1 MPLEILIVDDNEC
14 DVWLIRVILGQVN
27 ETARLHVVT
36 DGFDAMQFLAAQ
48 GRYADAPRPDLMLLD
63 LALPRMHGRIVLAR
77 IKANPQL
84 QTIPVIVMTS
94 SRVESDLVTC
104 YQLKANAYLRKPDDL
119 NDFEAL
125 VRSLNDFWLTSVEF
139 AKKEQ
144 RAGPYGNATT
154 CDPSA

>member
-1 MPLEILIVDDNEC
+1 
-14 DVWLIRVILGQVN
+14 
-27 ETARLHVVT
+27 
-36 DGFDAMQFLAAQ
+36 
-48 GRYADAPRPDLMLLD
+48 
-63 LALPRMHGRIVLAR
+63 
-77 IKANPQL
+77 
-84 QTIPVIVMTS
+84 MTS

-125 VRSLNDFWLTSVEF
+125 VRSLNDFWLTRVEF

-144 RAGPYGNATT
+144 RAGPCGNATT